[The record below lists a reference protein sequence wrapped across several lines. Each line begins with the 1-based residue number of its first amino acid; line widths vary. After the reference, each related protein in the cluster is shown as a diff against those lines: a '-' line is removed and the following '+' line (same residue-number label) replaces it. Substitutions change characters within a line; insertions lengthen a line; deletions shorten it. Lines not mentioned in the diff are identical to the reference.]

1 MDSDADLEALCDLL
15 DDDDEEENVRPVEAP
30 VVASSSNPRTTE
42 GGPEPSKTPASSQLS
57 ETDALKQ
64 QMAEMQKQMALLQQK
79 LQNAESSS
87 PQAHKGHLK
96 ESNFLTQDG
105 ASVSG
110 APRSPPRPKNPFE
123 EIKVSDRVTQKFVDG
138 NKFGPSLPKRSL
150 DRRLEGEEKK
160 ELLAKLKAKDKERK
174 EKMDYGLGASA
185 ALVAQDLRD
194 SSDEEAE
201 RDPTSQKYNEYG
213 LQIKRQLKQQ
223 QDQQHHRQAKQQPEQ
238 PKASFSN
245 INGAH
250 MNLSNRAANKP
261 IQNLLHES
269 HSKLRIANPLVDQT
283 ALNLSM
289 VGRKMIPMQRLKSA
303 ILNNETEGMYFGVF
317 TTSFWSLPTSQLFR

>member
-1 MDSDADLEALCDLL
+1 MDSDADLEAMCDLL

-150 DRRLEGEEKK
+150 DRRQVSSACPTAATGMPETMLAPPETVVPSPLSWATVNCS
-160 ELLAKLKAKDKERK
+160 LL
-174 EKMDYGLGASA
+174 
-185 ALVAQDLRD
+185 
-194 SSDEEAE
+194 
-201 RDPTSQKYNEYG
+201 
-213 LQIKRQLKQQ
+213 
-223 QDQQHHRQAKQQPEQ
+223 
-238 PKASFSN
+238 
-245 INGAH
+245 
-250 MNLSNRAANKP
+250 
-261 IQNLLHES
+261 
-269 HSKLRIANPLVDQT
+269 
-283 ALNLSM
+283 
-289 VGRKMIPMQRLKSA
+289 
-303 ILNNETEGMYFGVF
+303 
-317 TTSFWSLPTSQLFR
+317 